1 MNNEN
6 CLTNKVFIADI
17 ASFLPNAP
25 VVNDKIEDVLG
36 MVDGQKSRSR
46 RIVLRSNGIITRHY
60 AIDPTSGKFTHNNA
74 KMTAEAVRELLK
86 KSSVRLDEIDCL
98 SCGTS
103 SPDQLQPAHGCMVQ
117 GELSMPPTEV
127 ATTSGVCLS
136 GITAMKYAYTSI
148 ASGMTGSAVATGS
161 EFASSAMRSSYFET
175 DDPAKYEELKN
186 KPSLAFE
193 KDFLRWMLSDGA
205 GAALLTNK
213 PNSGR
218 TSLRIDWIDILSFS
232 GNLPVCMYAGGVK
245 REDGSFEG
253 MREVDD
259 PQKLLKEH
267 YLVLK
272 QDARILDE
280 HILPVSAQTLVT
292 IAAKRGLQPDE
303 ITWFLPHYSSEYFRT
318 GLHDAFADGGFPIPF
333 EKWFT
338 NLPVKGNV
346 GAASIYLIIEEL
358 FYSGRL
364 KPGDRLLCYIPESAR
379 FSIGYMLL
387 TVV

>member
-1 MNNEN
+1 MNNQ
-6 CLTNKVFIADI
+6 TNNVFIADI

-25 VVNDKIEDVLG
+25 VENDKIEDVLG

-46 RIVLRSNGIITRHY
+46 RIVLRSNGIVTRHY
-60 AIDPTSGKFTHNNA
+60 AIDPVSKKFTHNNA
-74 KMTAEAVRELLK
+74 KMTTEAVRALLK
-86 KSSVRLDEIDCL
+86 KSGVGLDEVDCL

-117 GELSMPPTEV
+117 GELGMPPREV
-127 ATTSGVCLS
+127 ATTSGICLS
-136 GITAMKYAYTSI
+136 GITAMKYAYTNI
-148 ASGMTGSAVATGS
+148 ASGMIRSAVATGS
-161 EFASSAMRSSYFET
+161 EFASSIMRSVNFET
-175 DDPAKYEELKN
+175 DDEAKIEELKK

-218 TSLRIDWIDILSFS
+218 PSLRIEWIDILSYS
-232 GNLPVCMYAGGVK
+232 GDLPVCMYAGAVK

-280 HILPVSAQTLVT
+280 HILPISAQALVT
-292 IAAKRGLQPDE
+292 IAAKRRLKPDA
-303 ITWFLPHYSSEYFRT
+303 ITWFLPHYSSEYFRK
-318 GLHDAFADGGFPIPF
+318 GLHDAYVKQGFPIPF

-338 NLPVKGNV
+338 NLTVKGNV
-346 GAASIYLIIEEL
+346 GAASIYLILEEL
-358 FYSGRL
+358 LYSGRL
-364 KPGDRLLCYIPESAR
+364 KKGDRLLCYIPESAR
-379 FSIGYMLL
+379 FSIGYMVL